1 MWLFGRPD
9 PMNVVEDALRRR
21 GWKYVRLDADTI
33 LTGVQTASRRLY
45 FITIRHEEQK
55 RTVLFLFNPLIGS
68 AADAFQ
74 TLAGGQPPF
83 LRVHTNE
90 GHSSQQVAE
99 VCQSLMYMNYQI
111 VLGCFERDE
120 RDGEIRFR
128 IAIPYRDTNLTV
140 EQVNWCI
147 EIAIGTMDAF
157 MPEIENVVG
166 SGRMTV

>member
-1 MWLFGRPD
+1 
-9 PMNVVEDALRRR
+9 
-21 GWKYVRLDADTI
+21 
-33 LTGVQTASRRLY
+33 
-45 FITIRHEEQK
+45 
-55 RTVLFLFNPLIGS
+55 
-68 AADAFQ
+68 
-74 TLAGGQPPF
+74 
-83 LRVHTNE
+83 
-90 GHSSQQVAE
+90 
-99 VCQSLMYMNYQI
+99 MNYQI